1 MRHAPLNNIMFCSV
15 SRSQTARRNVT
26 HILADACHG
35 VGFSLAQA
43 LHAQPGSPR
52 LAAATQS
59 TACATEFRQSFW
71 DGDRLI
77 TSTLDLCSQAEV
89 EKFVENIRY
98 SFGDD
103 VSCLIA
109 NVGAS
114 PSRWHRESSL
124 GFPRIVDT
132 QGSAPS
138 RWHRESSLGFPR
150 IVDTQGSEWIRL
162 SKDVSAVGVLIK
174 SALPTML
181 RTVKSL
187 NSSERKVICIVSH
200 LTTEPL
206 LQNAALKAS
215 SAALGSL
222 VSSASEEM
230 RSLSPGRF
238 CCVKID
244 PPFELFGKT
253 HLLADWS
260 VAAVKLIDR
269 LRFDDNFARECD
281 GTSVR
286 VDYVTEGTHGS

>member
-1 MRHAPLNNIMFCSV
+1 MRHAPLNNNMFYSV
-15 SRSQTARRNVT
+15 SRSQTVRRNVT

-43 LHAQPGSPR
+43 LHAQPGSR
-52 LAAATQS
+52 LACATQS
-59 TACATEFRQSFW
+59 EACATEFRQSFW

-77 TSTLDLCSQAEV
+77 TSTLDLSREGEV
-89 EKFVENIRY
+89 ENFVENVRF

-124 GFPRIVDT
+124 MGI
-132 QGSAPS
+132 
-138 RWHRESSLGFPR
+138 PR

-162 SKDVSAVGVLIK
+162 SKDVSAVGILLK
-174 SALPTML
+174 SAMPML
-181 RTVKSL
+181 STVKSS
-187 NSSERKVICIVSH
+187 SSERKVICIVSH

-222 VSSASEEM
+222 VTSTSEEM
-230 RSLSPGRF
+230 RSISPGRF

-269 LRFDDNFARECD
+269 LRFDDSFARECD

-286 VDYVTEGTHGS
+286 VDYVAEGTHES

>member
-1 MRHAPLNNIMFCSV
+1 MCLIVRHATLNNNMFCSV
-15 SRSQTARRNVT
+15 SRSQTVRRNAT

-43 LHAQPGSPR
+43 LHAQPGSR
-52 LAAATQS
+52 LACATQS
-59 TACATEFRQSFW
+59 EACATEFRQSFW

-77 TSTLDLCSQAEV
+77 TSTLDLSREGEV
-89 EKFVENIRY
+89 ENFVENVRF

-109 NVGAS
+109 NVGC
-114 PSRWHRESSL
+114 
-124 GFPRIVDT
+124 
-132 QGSAPS
+132 APS
-138 RWHRESSLGFPR
+138 RWHRESSLGIPR

-162 SKDVSAVGVLIK
+162 SKDVSAVGILLK
-174 SALPTML
+174 SAIPML
-181 RTVKSL
+181 STVKSS
-187 NSSERKVICIVSH
+187 SSERKVICIVSH

-222 VSSASEEM
+222 VTSTSEEM

-260 VAAVKLIDR
+260 EAAVKLIDR
-269 LRFDDNFARECD
+269 LRFDDSFARECD
-281 GTSVR
+281 GMSVR
-286 VDYVTEGTHGS
+286 VDYVAKGTHES

>member
-1 MRHAPLNNIMFCSV
+1 MCLIVRHATLNNNMFCSV
-15 SRSQTARRNVT
+15 SRSQTVRRNAT

-43 LHAQPGSPR
+43 LHAQPGSR
-52 LAAATQS
+52 LACATQS
-59 TACATEFRQSFW
+59 EACATEFRQSFW

-77 TSTLDLCSQAEV
+77 TSTLDLSRESEV
-89 EKFVENIRY
+89 ENFVENVRF

-109 NVGAS
+109 NVGC
-114 PSRWHRESSL
+114 
-124 GFPRIVDT
+124 
-132 QGSAPS
+132 APS
-138 RWHRESSLGFPR
+138 RWHRESSLGIPR

-162 SKDVSAVGVLIK
+162 SKDVSAVGILLK
-174 SALPTML
+174 SVMPML
-181 RTVKSL
+181 STVKSS
-187 NSSERKVICIVSH
+187 SSERKVICIVSH
-200 LTTEPL
+200 FTTEPL

-222 VSSASEEM
+222 VTSTSEEM

-244 PPFELFGKT
+244 PPFELFGKM

-269 LRFDDNFARECD
+269 LRFDDSFARECD
-281 GTSVR
+281 GMSVR
-286 VDYVTEGTHGS
+286 VDYVAEGTHES

>member
-1 MRHAPLNNIMFCSV
+1 MRHAPLANMFCAV
-15 SRSQTARRNVT
+15 SRSQTVRRNAT

-43 LHAQPGSPR
+43 LNSQTGSQ

-59 TACATEFRQSFW
+59 EACATEFRQSFW

-77 TSTLDLCSQAEV
+77 TSTLDLSREGEV
-89 EKFVENIRY
+89 EKFVETVRF

-109 NVGAS
+109 NVGC
-114 PSRWHRESSL
+114 
-124 GFPRIVDT
+124 
-132 QGSAPS
+132 APS
-138 RWHRESSLGFPR
+138 RWHRESFPLPR

-162 SKDVSAVGVLIK
+162 LKDVSGVGILIK
-174 SALPTML
+174 SAIPTML
-181 RTVKSL
+181 STVK
-187 NSSERKVICIVSH
+187 SSERKVICIVSH
-200 LTTEPL
+200 LTTQSL

-215 SAALGSL
+215 NAALTSL
-222 VSSASEEM
+222 VMSTSEDM
-230 RSLSPGRF
+230 KSLSPGHF

-260 VAAVKLIDR
+260 LAAVKLIDR
-269 LRFDDNFARECD
+269 LRFDDSFAYECD
-281 GTSVR
+281 GTCVR
-286 VDYVTEGTHGS
+286 VDYVAEGAHWS

>member
-1 MRHAPLNNIMFCSV
+1 MCLIVRHATLNNNMFCSV
-15 SRSQTARRNVT
+15 SRSQTVRRNAT

-43 LHAQPGSPR
+43 LHAQPGSR
-52 LAAATQS
+52 LACATQS
-59 TACATEFRQSFW
+59 EACATEFRQSFW

-77 TSTLDLCSQAEV
+77 TSTLDLSREGEV
-89 EKFVENIRY
+89 ENFVENVRF

-109 NVGAS
+109 NVGC
-114 PSRWHRESSL
+114 
-124 GFPRIVDT
+124 
-132 QGSAPS
+132 APS
-138 RWHRESSLGFPR
+138 RWHRESLGIPR

-162 SKDVSAVGVLIK
+162 SKDVSAVGILLK
-174 SALPTML
+174 SVMPML
-181 RTVKSL
+181 STVKSS
-187 NSSERKVICIVSH
+187 SSERKVICIVSH

-222 VSSASEEM
+222 VTSTSEEM

-244 PPFELFGKT
+244 PPFELFGKM

-269 LRFDDNFARECD
+269 LRFDDSFARECD
-281 GTSVR
+281 GMSVR
-286 VDYVTEGTHGS
+286 VDYVAEGTHES

>member
-114 PSRWHRESSL
+114 
-124 GFPRIVDT
+124 
-132 QGSAPS
+132 PS

>member
-1 MRHAPLNNIMFCSV
+1 MCLIVRHATLNNNMFCSV
-15 SRSQTARRNVT
+15 SRSQTVRRNAM

-43 LHAQPGSPR
+43 LHAQPGSR
-52 LAAATQS
+52 LACATQS
-59 TACATEFRQSFW
+59 EACATEFRQSFW

-77 TSTLDLCSQAEV
+77 TSTLDLSREGEV
-89 EKFVENIRY
+89 ENFVENVRF

-109 NVGAS
+109 NVGC
-114 PSRWHRESSL
+114 
-124 GFPRIVDT
+124 
-132 QGSAPS
+132 APS
-138 RWHRESSLGFPR
+138 RWHRESSLGIPR

-162 SKDVSAVGVLIK
+162 SKDVSAVGILLK
-174 SALPTML
+174 SAIPTML
-181 RTVKSL
+181 STVKSS
-187 NSSERKVICIVSH
+187 SSERKVICIVSH
-200 LTTEPL
+200 FTTKPL

-222 VSSASEEM
+222 VTSTSEEM

-244 PPFELFGKT
+244 PPFELFGEM

-269 LRFDDNFARECD
+269 LRFDDSFARECD
-281 GTSVR
+281 GMSVR
-286 VDYVTEGTHGS
+286 VDYVAEGTHES

>member
-132 QGSAPS
+132 QGS
-138 RWHRESSLGFPR
+138 
-150 IVDTQGSEWIRL
+150 EWIRL

-244 PPFELFGKT
+244 PPFELFGQT

>member
-1 MRHAPLNNIMFCSV
+1 MRHAPLNNNMFCSV
-15 SRSQTARRNVT
+15 SRSQTVRRNAT

-43 LHAQPGSPR
+43 LHAQPGSR
-52 LAAATQS
+52 LACATQS
-59 TACATEFRQSFW
+59 EACATEFRQSFW

-77 TSTLDLCSQAEV
+77 TSTLDLSREGEV
-89 EKFVENIRY
+89 ENFVENVRF

-109 NVGAS
+109 NVGC
-114 PSRWHRESSL
+114 
-124 GFPRIVDT
+124 
-132 QGSAPS
+132 APS
-138 RWHRESSLGFPR
+138 RWHRESSLGIPR

-162 SKDVSAVGVLIK
+162 SKDVSAVGILLK
-174 SALPTML
+174 SAIPML
-181 RTVKSL
+181 STVKSS
-187 NSSERKVICIVSH
+187 SSERKVICIISH

-222 VSSASEEM
+222 VTSTSEEM

-260 VAAVKLIDR
+260 EAAVKLIDR
-269 LRFDDNFARECD
+269 LRFDDSFARECD
-281 GTSVR
+281 GMSVR
-286 VDYVTEGTHGS
+286 VDYVAEGTHES

>member
-1 MRHAPLNNIMFCSV
+1 MRHAPLNNNMFSSA

-35 VGFSLAQA
+35 VGFSLAKA

-52 LAAATQS
+52 LAAGTQS
-59 TACATEFRQSFW
+59 EACATEFRQSFW

-89 EKFVENIRY
+89 EKFIENIRY

-124 GFPRIVDT
+124 VGI
-132 QGSAPS
+132 
-138 RWHRESSLGFPR
+138 PR

-174 SALPTML
+174 SAIPTML
-181 RTVKSL
+181 STVKSL
-187 NSSERKVICIVSH
+187 NSSERKVICVVSH

-222 VSSASEEM
+222 VTSTSEEM

-244 PPFELFGKT
+244 PPFELFGKK

-260 VAAVKLIDR
+260 VAAVRLIDR

-281 GTSVR
+281 GTSVC
-286 VDYVTEGTHGS
+286 VDYNAEGPHES

>member
-1 MRHAPLNNIMFCSV
+1 MRHAPLNNNMFCSV
-15 SRSQTARRNVT
+15 SRSQTVRRNVT

-52 LAAATQS
+52 LAAGTQS
-59 TACATEFRQSFW
+59 EACATEFRQSFW

-89 EKFVENIRY
+89 GKFVENIRY

-109 NVGAS
+109 NVGS
-114 PSRWHRESSL
+114 TPSRWHRESSL
-124 GFPRIVDT
+124 GIP
-132 QGSAPS
+132 G
-138 RWHRESSLGFPR
+138 

-162 SKDVSAVGVLIK
+162 SKDVSAVGILIK
-174 SALPTML
+174 SAVPTML
-181 RTVKSL
+181 STVKSS
-187 NSSERKVICIVSH
+187 SSERKVICIVSH

-222 VSSASEEM
+222 VTSTSEEM
-230 RSLSPGRF
+230 RRLSPGRF

-244 PPFELFGKT
+244 PPFELFGKK

-260 VAAVKLIDR
+260 VAAVELIDR

-286 VDYVTEGTHGS
+286 VDYVAEGTHES

>member
-1 MRHAPLNNIMFCSV
+1 MCLIVRHATLNNNMFCSV
-15 SRSQTARRNVT
+15 SRSQTVRRNAM

-43 LHAQPGSPR
+43 LHAQPGSR
-52 LAAATQS
+52 LACATQS
-59 TACATEFRQSFW
+59 EACATEFRQSFW

-77 TSTLDLCSQAEV
+77 TSTLDLSREGEV
-89 EKFVENIRY
+89 ENFVENVRF

-109 NVGAS
+109 NVGC
-114 PSRWHRESSL
+114 
-124 GFPRIVDT
+124 
-132 QGSAPS
+132 APS
-138 RWHRESSLGFPR
+138 RWHRESSLGIPR

-162 SKDVSAVGVLIK
+162 SKDVSAVGILLK
-174 SALPTML
+174 SAIPTML
-181 RTVKSL
+181 STVKSS
-187 NSSERKVICIVSH
+187 SSERKVICIVSH
-200 LTTEPL
+200 FTTKPL

-222 VSSASEEM
+222 VTSTSEEM

-244 PPFELFGKT
+244 PPFELFGEM

>member
-1 MRHAPLNNIMFCSV
+1 MCLIVRHATLNNNMFCSV
-15 SRSQTARRNVT
+15 SRSQTVRRNAM

-43 LHAQPGSPR
+43 LHAQPGSR
-52 LAAATQS
+52 LACATQS
-59 TACATEFRQSFW
+59 EACATEFRQSFW

-77 TSTLDLCSQAEV
+77 TSTLDLSREGEV
-89 EKFVENIRY
+89 ENFVENVRF

-109 NVGAS
+109 NVGC
-114 PSRWHRESSL
+114 
-124 GFPRIVDT
+124 
-132 QGSAPS
+132 APS
-138 RWHRESSLGFPR
+138 RWHRESSLGIPR

-162 SKDVSAVGVLIK
+162 SKDVSAVGILLK
-174 SALPTML
+174 SAIPTML
-181 RTVKSL
+181 STVKSS
-187 NSSERKVICIVSH
+187 SSERKVICIVSH

-222 VSSASEEM
+222 VTSTSEEM
-230 RSLSPGRF
+230 RTLSPGRF

-269 LRFDDNFARECD
+269 LRFDDSFARECD
-281 GTSVR
+281 GMSVR
-286 VDYVTEGTHGS
+286 VDYVAEGTHES

>member
-1 MRHAPLNNIMFCSV
+1 MRHAPLNNNMFCSV
-15 SRSQTARRNVT
+15 SRSQTVRRNVT

-43 LHAQPGSPR
+43 LHAQPGSR
-52 LAAATQS
+52 LACATQS
-59 TACATEFRQSFW
+59 EVCATEFRQSFW

-77 TSTLDLCSQAEV
+77 TSTLDLSREGEV
-89 EKFVENIRY
+89 ENFVENVRF

-109 NVGAS
+109 NVGC
-114 PSRWHRESSL
+114 
-124 GFPRIVDT
+124 
-132 QGSAPS
+132 APS
-138 RWHRESSLGFPR
+138 RWHRESSLGIPR

-162 SKDVSAVGVLIK
+162 SKDVSAVGILLK

-181 RTVKSL
+181 STVKSSSSGSAL
-187 NSSERKVICIVSH
+187 PTMLSTVKSSSSERKVICIVSH

-222 VSSASEEM
+222 VTSTSEEM
-230 RSLSPGRF
+230 RTLSPGRF

-281 GTSVR
+281 GMSVR
-286 VDYVTEGTHGS
+286 VDYVAEGTHES